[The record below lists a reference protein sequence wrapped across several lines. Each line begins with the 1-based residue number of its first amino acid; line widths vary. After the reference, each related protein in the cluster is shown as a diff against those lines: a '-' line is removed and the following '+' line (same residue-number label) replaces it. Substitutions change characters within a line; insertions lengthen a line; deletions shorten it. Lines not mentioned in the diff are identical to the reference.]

1 MKKIKLLAL
10 TALLS
15 ATAVISAC
23 TATAEQCDP
32 SIELDV
38 FSKAACK
45 FSGSYDQR
53 IEQKEKILLNEQE
66 TNKKFRQIYADIQTQ
81 QKSVNQSITQKK
93 ALQAKLTKSLNS
105 LTQDL
110 KQKAQG
116 RADLQAQI
124 ADVEKQL
131 SAVNNSSASEA
142 EKQVELQA
150 LQQKLGQLQKTLG
163 L

>member
-1 MKKIKLLAL
+1 MNKVKLLAL

-15 ATAVISAC
+15 ATTLISSC
-23 TATAEQCDP
+23 SATAEECDP
-32 SIELDV
+32 SVELNV

-66 TNKKFRQIYADIQTQ
+66 TNKKFRQIYADIQAQ
-81 QKSVNQSITQKK
+81 QKSVNQSISQKK
-93 ALQAKLTKSLNS
+93 AQQAKLTKSLNS
-105 LTQDL
+105 LTRDL
-110 KQKAQG
+110 KQKAKG
-116 RADLQAQI
+116 RSDLQAQI
-124 ADVEKQL
+124 AEVEKQL
-131 SAVNNSSASEA
+131 NGVNNSGASEV
-142 EKQVELQA
+142 EKQVQLQA